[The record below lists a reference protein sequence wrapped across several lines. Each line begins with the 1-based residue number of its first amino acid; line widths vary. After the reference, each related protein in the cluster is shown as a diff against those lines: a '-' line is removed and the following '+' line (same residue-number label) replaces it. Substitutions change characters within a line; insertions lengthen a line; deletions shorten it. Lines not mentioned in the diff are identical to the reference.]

1 MNVVFLYG
9 YVIASVSAVIS
20 MIYFGLYNFTQQ
32 RNLRLILD
40 STVFR
45 QIYERRRSHPSPH
58 KYANRHRSKLIT
70 RRLLNKINQLKPR
83 IHLPS
88 EVPRWKLIC
97 TPTGEVRAIP
107 LAPCNEAK

>member
-1 MNVVFLYG
+1 MNEVFLYG
-9 YVIASVSAVIS
+9 YVIASVGAVIS
-20 MIYFGLYNFTQQ
+20 MIYFGLYNFSQQ

-45 QIYERRRSHPSPH
+45 QIYERNHPSPH

-88 EVPRWKLIC
+88 EVPRWKLIH
-97 TPTGEVRAIP
+97 TATGEVRAIP
-107 LAPCNEAK
+107 LAPSSEAK